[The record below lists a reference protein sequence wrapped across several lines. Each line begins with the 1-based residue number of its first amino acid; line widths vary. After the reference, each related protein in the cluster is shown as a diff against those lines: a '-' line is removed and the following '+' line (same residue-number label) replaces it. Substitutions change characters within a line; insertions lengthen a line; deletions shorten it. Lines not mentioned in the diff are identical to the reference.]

1 MIDPH
6 EQKGHLVLLGNIDV
20 RQVTLAFKV
29 PGRVQSVGVEEG
41 DAVKVGQS
49 VASLEK
55 DDFEDEFHLAQA
67 HLAGQQAVLAQLEK
81 GTRTEEIEQAR
92 ALVRQRQAA
101 LELARSTLKR
111 QEQLAARNI
120 ASHQVHDEAKARVDE
135 AAALLRAAEQALKQA
150 ETGPRQEELAQA
162 RAALAAGK
170 VAVSLAKRRLA
181 DAELLSPSD
190 GTILSRV
197 REPGAIVGPG
207 EPVLTLSLDTPVWVR
222 TYVGEPDLGR
232 LYSGMAAEVE
242 TDSGGKYSG
251 QVGFISPVAEF
262 TPKTVQTRALRTS
275 LVYRLRIVVDNPD
288 NSLKQGMPVTVIL
301 RSQDGR

>member
-1 MIDPH
+1 MKRLRPVVFAIAFLVLLAGSAAISWKLYGDPH

-111 QEQLAARNI
+111 WPA
-120 ASHQVHDEAKARVDE
+120 
-135 AAALLRAAEQALKQA
+135 
-150 ETGPRQEELAQA
+150 
-162 RAALAAGK
+162 
-170 VAVSLAKRRLA
+170 
-181 DAELLSPSD
+181 
-190 GTILSRV
+190 
-197 REPGAIVGPG
+197 
-207 EPVLTLSLDTPVWVR
+207 
-222 TYVGEPDLGR
+222 
-232 LYSGMAAEVE
+232 
-242 TDSGGKYSG
+242 
-251 QVGFISPVAEF
+251 
-262 TPKTVQTRALRTS
+262 
-275 LVYRLRIVVDNPD
+275 
-288 NSLKQGMPVTVIL
+288 SLKRVHQIC
-301 RSQDGR
+301 